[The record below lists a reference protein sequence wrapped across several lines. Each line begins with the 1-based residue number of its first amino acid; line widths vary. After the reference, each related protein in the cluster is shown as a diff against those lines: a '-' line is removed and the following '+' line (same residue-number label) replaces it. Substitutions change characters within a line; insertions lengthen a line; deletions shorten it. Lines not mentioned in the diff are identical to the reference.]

1 MYTYIHTYIQG
12 WCSQCLTTYIYRTLR
27 KIEFPQTATQGW
39 LWGSINYHTN
49 QEPDETRR
57 PAATTGDKGKSRS
70 AVASGALKMEAGV
83 QEGWGMGY
91 KAGGHQCTSL
101 QCPFLPFQGHE
112 GQRSLETAG
121 HNGSF
126 CVFTKEYRMVSTTCF
141 SRALHL
147 SITSLL
153 HSGSS
158 TLCHLCTHKTYSHIN
173 THISLVRVDQ
183 DLPQRT
189 LGSHIT

>member
-1 MYTYIHTYIQG
+1 
-12 WCSQCLTTYIYRTLR
+12 
-27 KIEFPQTATQGW
+27 
-39 LWGSINYHTN
+39 
-49 QEPDETRR
+49 
-57 PAATTGDKGKSRS
+57 
-70 AVASGALKMEAGV
+70 MEAGV

-112 GQRSLETAG
+112 GQRSLETVG

-173 THISLVRVDQ
+173 TRISLVRVDQ
-183 DLPQRT
+183 YLPQRT
-189 LGSHIT
+189 LCGFPYYLDISIHIFMSMYQMYVCITHQKH